1 MTYQEA
7 LNELI
12 QLEQEAQV
20 LQQRKYREEQVIEIK
35 KKELEKYTDDLYR
48 EHYDVKQLEKNSI
61 GTIFKKISGN
71 YQKEY
76 EKEMS
81 EYLAAKEKYDEFNII
96 IEDLH
101 SEVNRYRNELFR
113 KEQEIKR
120 KRQDLRNNYP
130 EGMEIAKKEEE
141 LRKKLYSQKKELE
154 EAIAATHRVYTLAKD
169 ALEQCRSAKS
179 WATYDTFFN
188 GGLISDLI
196 KYDKIDNAA
205 SIISQLQSATD
216 RMNKE
221 LKDVKIA
228 FDSDLNQ
235 IDGSTRFFD
244 IAFDNIFTDW
254 SVRNKLSSN
263 VEELTRYCS
272 KVEAILASLRNKK
285 RSIEQQLLESQ
296 N

>member
-7 LNELI
+7 SNELM
-12 QLEQEAQV
+12 QLEQEIRV

-35 KKELEKYTDDLYR
+35 KRELEKYTDDLYK

-61 GTIFKKISGN
+61 GTLLKKISGN

-76 EKEMS
+76 EKEMN
-81 EYLAAKEKYDEFNII
+81 EYLIAKAKYDEFII
-96 IEDLH
+96 MIEDLH
-101 SEVNRYRNELFR
+101 SEVNRYRNEIFH

-120 KRQDLRNNYP
+120 KKQDIRNNYP

-154 EAIAATHRVYTLAKD
+154 EAITATNRVYELTKD
-169 ALEQCRSAKS
+169 ALEQYKSAKS

-196 KYDKIDNAA
+196 KYNKIDNAVE
-205 SIISQLQSATD
+205 IVSQLQSATD

-221 LKDVKIA
+221 LKDVKVA
-228 FDSDLNQ
+228 FDSNLNQ

-272 KVEAILASLRNKK
+272 KVEALLASLRNEK
-285 RSIEQQLLESQ
+285 RSVEKQLLE
-296 N
+296 

>member
-7 LNELI
+7 CNELM
-12 QLEQEAQV
+12 QLEQEVLV
-20 LQQRKYREEQVIEIK
+20 LQQRKFREEQVIEIK

-61 GTIFKKISGN
+61 GTLLKKISGN

-76 EKEMS
+76 EKETK
-81 EYLAAKEKYDEFNII
+81 EYLAAKAKYDEFNIML
-96 IEDLH
+96 EDLQ
-101 SEVNRYRNELFR
+101 SEVNRYRNEIVR

-120 KRQDLRNNYP
+120 KKQDLRNNYP

-154 EAIAATHRVYTLAKD
+154 EAITATHRVYELATD
-169 ALEQCRSAKS
+169 ALEQYKSAKS
-179 WATYDTFFN
+179 WATYDTFFK

-205 SIISQLQSATD
+205 ALISHLQSATD

-228 FDSDLNQ
+228 FDSNINQ
-235 IDGSTRFFD
+235 IDGSTKFFD

-272 KVEAILASLRNKK
+272 KVEALLASLRNEK
-285 RSIEQQLLESQ
+285 RSIEQQLLQ
-296 N
+296 L

>member
-1 MTYQEA
+1 VTYQEA
-7 LNELI
+7 CNDLM
-12 QLEQEAQV
+12 QLEQEVQV

-61 GTIFKKISGN
+61 GTLLKKISGN

-76 EKEMS
+76 EKETK
-81 EYLAAKEKYDEFNII
+81 EYLAAKAKYDEFNIM
-96 IEDLH
+96 IEDLQ
-101 SEVNRYRNELFR
+101 SEVNRYRNEIVR

-120 KRQDLRNNYP
+120 KKQDLRSNYP
-130 EGMEIAKKEEE
+130 EGMEVAKKEEE

-154 EAIAATHRVYTLAKD
+154 EAITATQRVYELAMD
-169 ALEQCRSAKS
+169 ARDQYKSAKS

-205 SIISQLQSATD
+205 ALISQLQSATD

-221 LKDVKIA
+221 LRDVKIA
-228 FDSDLNQ
+228 FDSNINQ
-235 IDGSTRFFD
+235 IDGGTRFFD

-263 VEELTRYCS
+263 VDELTRYCS
-272 KVEAILASLRNKK
+272 KVESLLASLRNEK
-285 RSIEQQLLESQ
+285 RGIEQRLLQL
-296 N
+296 